1 MSDSV
6 IDHLN
11 RSLGAEFLA
20 IHQYYIHA
28 KMYENDGL
36 SKIAAKEREASI
48 HEMKH
53 ADMLIGRIL
62 FLEGVPHMGGIGD
75 VKGGAGTPDRLKAD
89 LKLEH
94 HGVAIYRQAMAAAA
108 KVEDH
113 VTWSL
118 LKDLIQD
125 EEEHIDWLRTQ
136 LELIDRIGLK
146 AYEQSQI

>member
-1 MSDSV
+1 MSDSI

-11 RSLGAEFLA
+11 RSLGAEFMA

-28 KMYENDGL
+28 KTYENEGL

-62 FLEGVPHMGGIGD
+62 FLEGTPQMGGIGEI
-75 VKGGAGTPDRLKAD
+75 KSGTSTPDKLKAD
-89 LKLEH
+89 LDLEYQ
-94 HGVAIYRQAMAAAA
+94 GVAIYRQAMAAAA
-108 KVEDH
+108 KGEDH

>member
-1 MSDSV
+1 MSDSI

-36 SKIAAKEREASI
+36 SKIAAREREASI

-62 FLEGVPHMGGIGD
+62 FLEGVPQMGGIGE
-75 VKGGAGTPDRLKAD
+75 VKAGAGTPDKLRAD
-89 LKLEH
+89 LDLEH
-94 HGVAIYRQAMAAAA
+94 HGVAIYRQAMAVAA
-108 KVEDH
+108 KAEDH